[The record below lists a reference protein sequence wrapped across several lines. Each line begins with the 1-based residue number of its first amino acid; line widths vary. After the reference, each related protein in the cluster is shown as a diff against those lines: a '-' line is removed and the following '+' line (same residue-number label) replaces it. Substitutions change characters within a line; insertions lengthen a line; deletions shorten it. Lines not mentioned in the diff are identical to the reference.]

1 MISRSELVVEWRI
14 AGNEL
19 IRVEK
24 LKNGY
29 DTICEDEKV
38 FLTKEAFLKCFN
50 AWIVEEQKHKE
61 ELERRKKELEDQEHE
76 WKENLKREYEAI
88 LERKKKDAEVAAEN
102 KDVETC

>member
-1 MISRSELVVEWRI
+1 MISRSDLVVEWRI

-29 DTICEDEKV
+29 DTICEEEKV

-61 ELERRKKELEDQEHE
+61 ELERRKKELEDQERE
-76 WKENLKREYEAI
+76 WKEQLARDYSTIIE
-88 LERKKKDAEVAAEN
+88 ERRNAELAEKTASN
-102 KDVETC
+102 ETV